1 MKTTGLLKN
10 SVTGSH
16 GLIFWLLLGWLFI
29 MLLKTKNPPKKMTSI
44 NETWFHY
51 VFPRIVENGF
61 RGELAKYVF
70 AQAAF
75 ETGNFTSDIFKEN
88 NNLFGMKLPTIRAT
102 LATGTNRNHATF
114 KTVSDSITDFAL
126 YHKAR
131 AISTAFTS
139 IAAYV
144 DTLNKKNYFEAEKE
158 AYQKGVEYYYN
169 LYFNKG

>member
-1 MKTTGLLKN
+1 
-10 SVTGSH
+10 
-16 GLIFWLLLGWLFI
+16 
-29 MLLKTKNPPKKMTSI
+29 
-44 NETWFHY
+44 
-51 VFPRIVENGF
+51 
-61 RGELAKYVF
+61 
-70 AQAAF
+70 
-75 ETGNFTSDIFKEN
+75 
-88 NNLFGMKLPTIRAT
+88 MKLPTIRAT